1 MKVCVIIP
9 ALNEEASIGRVVS
22 QVPPAIADEIIVVDN
37 GSTDATAAV
46 AREAGARVVKAPE
59 RGYGTAC
66 MAGVSA
72 APDADVYAFMD
83 GDGSDVPQRL
93 GELVEPVRRGEAMLA
108 LGVRAGDVER
118 GSMPWHQRVGNV
130 ALSAL
135 IRLVSGRKLRDL
147 PSFKVLGADTLRSL
161 ALLERKHG
169 WTAELIAKA
178 AFRGLTIVELE
189 TGYRRRL
196 GQPKVSGTV
205 SGSLLAGFRI
215 VSTIFRAWI
224 AERPPSAASI
234 GMVLGALVAVGILVV
249 ASVSLLRIEGS
260 NYKVLVAVWLWALP
274 VLGVF
279 TLAGYLAGR
288 GLDTLRRPGRRV

>member
-9 ALNEEASIGRVVS
+9 ALNEEAAIGRVVS
-22 QVPPAIADEIIVVDN
+22 QVPRAIADEIIVADN

-66 MAGVSA
+66 MAGVNA

-83 GDGSDVPQRL
+83 GDGSDVPQQL
-93 GELVEPVRRGEAMLA
+93 GELVEPVLRGEAMLA
-108 LGVRAGDVER
+108 LGVRAGDVEP
-118 GSMPWHQRVGNV
+118 GSMPWHQRVGNAV
-130 ALSAL
+130 LSAL
-135 IRLVSGRKLRDL
+135 IRLVSGRRLRDL
-147 PSFKVLGADTLRSL
+147 PSFKVIGAKTLRSL
-161 ALLERKHG
+161 TLLERKHG
-169 WTAELIAKA
+169 WTAELITKA
-178 AFRGLTIVELE
+178 ALRGLTIVEIE

-205 SGSLLAGFRI
+205 RGSLLAGFRI
-215 VSTIFRAWI
+215 VSAIVRAWI

-234 GMVLGALVAVGILVV
+234 GMVVGALVAAGILVA

-260 NYKVLVAVWLWALP
+260 NYKVLTAVWLWALP
-274 VLGVF
+274 ILGAF

-288 GLDTLRRPGRRV
+288 GLDTLRRPGRRI

>member
-9 ALNEEASIGRVVS
+9 ALNEEAAIGRVVS
-22 QVPPAIADEIIVVDN
+22 QVPRGIADEIIVVDN

-59 RGYGTAC
+59 QGYGNAC

-72 APDADVYAFMD
+72 APDAEVYAFMD
-83 GDGSDVPQRL
+83 GDGSDMPQRL
-93 GELVEPVRRGEAMLA
+93 GELTEPVLRGEAMLA
-108 LGVRAGDVER
+108 LGVRAGDVEPR
-118 GSMPWHQRVGNV
+118 SMPRHQRVGNV
-130 ALSAL
+130 ILSAL

-147 PSFKVLGADTLRSL
+147 PSFKVIRAETLRSL
-161 ALLERKHG
+161 ALVERKHG

-178 AFRGLTIVELE
+178 ALRGLTIFELE

-196 GQPKVSGTV
+196 GQPKVGGTLR
-205 SGSLLAGFRI
+205 GSLLAGFRI
-215 VSTIFRAWI
+215 VSTIIRAWF

-234 GMVLGALVAVGILVV
+234 GTVVGSLAALGILVV

-260 NYKVLVAVWLWALP
+260 NYKVLTAVWLWALP
-274 VLGVF
+274 VLGAF
-279 TLAGYLAGR
+279 AFAGHLAGR
-288 GLDTLRRPGRRV
+288 GLDILRRPGRRT

>member
-9 ALNEEASIGRVVS
+9 ALNEEAAIGRVVS
-22 QVPPAIADEIIVVDN
+22 QVPRDIADEIVVVDN

-46 AREAGARVVKAPE
+46 ARKAGARVVKAPE
-59 RGYGTAC
+59 RGYGNAC

-72 APDADVYAFMD
+72 APDAEVYAFMD

-93 GELVEPVRRGEAMLA
+93 GELVEPVLRGEAMLA
-108 LGVRAGDVER
+108 LGVRAGDVEP
-118 GSMPWHQRVGNV
+118 GSMPWHQRVGNT

-147 PSFKVLGADTLRSL
+147 PSFKVIGAETLRSL
-161 ALLERKHG
+161 ALRERKHG

-178 AFRGLTIVELE
+178 ALRGLTIAEVQ

-205 SGSLLAGFRI
+205 RGSLLAGFRI
-215 VSTIFRAWI
+215 VSTILRAWI

-234 GMVLGALVAVGILVV
+234 GMVLGALVAIGILVV

-260 NYKVLVAVWLWALP
+260 NYKILTAVWLWALP
-274 VLGVF
+274 VLGAF
-279 TLAGYLAGR
+279 MFAGYLAGR
-288 GLDTLRRPGRRV
+288 GLDTLRRLGRRV